1 MRKDF
6 GAKPVTYPQPVYMI
20 GTYDENG
27 NPDVMNAAWGGISND
42 TEISFCLAR
51 THKTVANLKKN
62 GAFTVSM
69 ATEDQL
75 AACDYVGMV
84 SGNKVPDKV
93 SRAGFHVEKSSRV
106 NAPIIAELPVVL
118 ECRVKSYDEKNER
131 LVGEIVN
138 MSADESVLTDGR
150 VDPAKLR
157 PLVFDAMNHTYLVAA
172 KTVAGPSPIR
182 KHRGKSNP

>member
-51 THKTVANLKKN
+51 THKTVANLKKT

-69 ATEDQL
+69 ATEAQL

-84 SGNKVPDKV
+84 SAKKVPDKV
-93 SRAGFHVEKSSRV
+93 AKAGFHVEKSSRV
-106 NAPIIAELPVVL
+106 NAPIIAELPMVL
-118 ECRVKSYDEKNER
+118 ECKVKSYDEESER

-138 MSADESVLTDGR
+138 MSADKSVLTDGK

-157 PLVFDAMNHTYLVAA
+157 PLVFDAMNHTYLVAT
-172 KTVAGPSPIR
+172 KTV
-182 KHRGKSNP
+182 GKAFAHPEAPGEE